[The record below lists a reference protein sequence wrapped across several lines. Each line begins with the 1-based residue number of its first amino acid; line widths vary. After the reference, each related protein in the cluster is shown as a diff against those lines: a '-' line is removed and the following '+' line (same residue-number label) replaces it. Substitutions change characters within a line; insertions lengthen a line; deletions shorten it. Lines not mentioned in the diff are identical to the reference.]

1 MVPGRMRKNLTGVI
15 LEVDDLVLQVLGF
28 TREDMLGHRSTD
40 FFHPDDHEQAF
51 SSWVRMLGDPQK
63 PHTIQVRHR
72 TAAGRWLWV
81 EAVNTVDAHDA
92 AAVGTELTLI
102 DRPAD
107 DQTMVSN
114 QLLRRLAE
122 ALPFGIAQIDS
133 DRGIVF
139 SNGKLD
145 DVCGR
150 AGGDHLDDRFGLVVP
165 ADLPILDA
173 AVKSVL
179 AGEDS
184 EIEVSLSHPNRGVRR
199 CAIILSALVGRSGYG
214 TTGALLCVTDITDDA
229 RERAEIIRRA
239 AQDGLTACLNRA
251 AIHDVLTTAVAGCTD
266 AAGVAVLFFDLDR
279 FKEINDTY
287 GHAAGDHLLV
297 AVAERLRVGS
307 RDSDVGRLGGDEF
320 LVIARD
326 VPSAAQAERLGQR
339 LAKTVRRPVHHGDV
353 VIRPSIS
360 VGVAWSADPAAEP
373 GSLIAEADAA
383 MYRAKRRR
391 AA

>member
-1 MVPGRMRKNLTGVI
+1 MRKNLTGVI

-28 TREDMLGHRSTD
+28 TRDDLVGHRSTD
-40 FFHPDDHEQAF
+40 FIHPDDHEQAF
-51 SSWVRMLGDPQK
+51 SSWVRMLGDPENSY
-63 PHTIQVRHR
+63 TIQVRHR

-81 EAVNTVDAHDA
+81 EAINTVYPSDA
-92 AAVGTELTLI
+92 ASVETELTLI

-179 AGEDS
+179 AGDDS
-184 EIEVSLSHPNRGVRR
+184 EIELSLNHPGRGVRR
-199 CAIILSALVGRSGYG
+199 CAVILSALVGRSGYG
-214 TTGALLCVTDITDDA
+214 TSGALLCVTDITDEA

-251 AIHDVLTTAVAGCTD
+251 AILEALTTAVAGCAR
-266 AAGVAVLFFDLDR
+266 AAGVAVLFFDLDH

-297 AVAERLRVGS
+297 AIGERLRDGS
-307 RDSDVGRLGGDEF
+307 RDADVGRLGGDEF
-320 LVIARD
+320 LVVARD
-326 VPSAAQAERLGQR
+326 VPSVGQAERLGRR
-339 LAKTVRRPVHHGDV
+339 LAQTVRRPVSFGDT
-353 VIRPSIS
+353 VIRPAVS
-360 VGVAWSADPAAEP
+360 VGVAWSADPAADP
-373 GSLIAEADAA
+373 SSLVAQADAA
-383 MYRAKRRR
+383 MYRAKRRGIS
-391 AA
+391 